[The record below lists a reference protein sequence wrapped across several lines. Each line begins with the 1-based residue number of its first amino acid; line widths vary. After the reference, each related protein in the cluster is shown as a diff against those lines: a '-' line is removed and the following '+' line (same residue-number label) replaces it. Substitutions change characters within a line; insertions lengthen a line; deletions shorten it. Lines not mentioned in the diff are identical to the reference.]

1 MHDRSQIEGRKEQVI
16 NTLVNKSITC
26 QKYDQ
31 TINSKDKSSRKKK
44 EQNKEV
50 CIYIV
55 ISTFKE
61 VITQKQ
67 VVDISE
73 ETTPVMNQVPNKN
86 TKNNINTKNIEISI
100 SCVIIGKEYNQNEI
114 VIHQIFACTIDL
126 IKEEEV
132 EILNPS
138 PFKNVNIKIIGQSEK
153 MQSRYN

>member
-1 MHDRSQIEGRKEQVI
+1 MQRIANQLLNAFANIKKKTKSYASSLNDRSRIEGRKEQVI

-31 TINSKDKSSRKKK
+31 TVNSKDKSSRKKK

-73 ETTPVMNQVPNKN
+73 ETTPVMN
-86 TKNNINTKNIEISI
+86 
-100 SCVIIGKEYNQNEI
+100 
-114 VIHQIFACTIDL
+114 
-126 IKEEEV
+126 
-132 EILNPS
+132 
-138 PFKNVNIKIIGQSEK
+138 
-153 MQSRYN
+153 

>member
-1 MHDRSQIEGRKEQVI
+1 
-16 NTLVNKSITC
+16 
-26 QKYDQ
+26 
-31 TINSKDKSSRKKK
+31 
-44 EQNKEV
+44 
-50 CIYIV
+50 
-55 ISTFKE
+55 
-61 VITQKQ
+61 
-67 VVDISE
+67 
-73 ETTPVMNQVPNKN
+73 MNQVSNKN

>member
-1 MHDRSQIEGRKEQVI
+1 MVSKLEWEKKARKMRTLMGCIIAISFWSLHKLIWTESLENYSLQRIANQLLNAFANIKKMTKSYASSLNDRSRIEDWKEQVI

-26 QKYDQ
+26 QKYHQ

-67 VVDISE
+67 VMDIYE
-73 ETTPVMNQVPNKN
+73 ETTPIMN
-86 TKNNINTKNIEISI
+86 
-100 SCVIIGKEYNQNEI
+100 
-114 VIHQIFACTIDL
+114 
-126 IKEEEV
+126 
-132 EILNPS
+132 
-138 PFKNVNIKIIGQSEK
+138 
-153 MQSRYN
+153 